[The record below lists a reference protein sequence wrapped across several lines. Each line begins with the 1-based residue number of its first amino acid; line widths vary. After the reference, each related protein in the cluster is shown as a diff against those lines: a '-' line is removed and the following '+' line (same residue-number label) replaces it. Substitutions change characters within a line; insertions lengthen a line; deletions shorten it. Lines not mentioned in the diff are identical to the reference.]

1 CLLVMFLQ
9 VFSRYVG
16 GVGKTFHV
24 FCNLLTVFRKGFG
37 SFLPRFAGYFRC
49 GRFHIA
55 FHCSGSA
62 LRWLRIRLWLCV
74 IEFHRRV
81 PRIVLSNARCAG
93 LFLFKIIGAKSRP
106 VSYALLFMLLIC
118 GG

>member
-1 CLLVMFLQ
+1 MFLQ

-37 SFLPRFAGYFRC
+37 SFLPRFAGY
-49 GRFHIA
+49 
-55 FHCSGSA
+55 SA

-106 VSYALLFMLLIC
+106 VSSALLFMLLIC